1 MSIDTI
7 DQHFINTQM
16 TPHQHLGRDLT
27 NFYMTLG
34 VNQCTLVGRHLTA
47 CQLSVDRDNDR
58 VMPECQERID

>member
-1 MSIDTI
+1 
-7 DQHFINTQM
+7 M